1 MLKTT
6 RSSPDYS
13 HHGIQGKRDSKQN
26 TSLMSNN
33 PSRGFTKKMNL
44 GKCSNSYDKHT
55 KYMLTNNNSVIL
67 NTLNNYYLG

>member
-1 MLKTT
+1 
-6 RSSPDYS
+6 
-13 HHGIQGKRDSKQN
+13 
-26 TSLMSNN
+26 MSNN

>member
-1 MLKTT
+1 MEYKVKGTLNKT
-6 RSSPDYS
+6 
-13 HHGIQGKRDSKQN
+13 HHYIDNLFQNKQ
-26 TSLMSNN
+26 MSNN